1 MEPAAETFNLQ
12 QETKFMETRLVAT
25 ILLKALLCT
34 SLATGAD
41 APVPATT
48 ASTAPTPDYHPSMS
62 DLMTMTVQPRHIKL
76 GLAGQYKNWPYAAY
90 ALGELRGAFTRVAR
104 TIPVYSST
112 DTAALNAAMV
122 QGPISELD
130 KAIKATDSAQF
141 SAAYQRLTEA
151 CNACHVLQNKAT
163 VVIKVP
169 DATMF
174 PDQEFRPINR

>member
-1 MEPAAETFNLQ
+1 
-12 QETKFMETRLVAT
+12 METRLVVT
-25 ILLKALLCT
+25 ILLEALLYT
-34 SLATGAD
+34 GVATAAD
-41 APVPATT
+41 TPVPATT

-104 TIPVYSST
+104 TIPVYSSS

-122 QGPISELD
+122 QGPISDLD
-130 KAIKATDSAQF
+130 KAIKANDSAQF
-141 SAAYQRLTEA
+141 ATAYQRLTEA
-151 CNACHVLQNKAT
+151 CNACHVLLNKAT
-163 VVIKVP
+163 VVMKIP

-174 PDQEFRPINR
+174 PDQEFRPVAR